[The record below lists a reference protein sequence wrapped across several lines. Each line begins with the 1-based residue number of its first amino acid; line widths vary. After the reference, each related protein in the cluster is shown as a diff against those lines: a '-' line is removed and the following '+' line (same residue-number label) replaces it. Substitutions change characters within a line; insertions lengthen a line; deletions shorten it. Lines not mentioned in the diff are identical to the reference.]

1 MAFTRQYKT
10 FLKPERRISK
20 SLIRPRNIYRIT
32 TYKGGQPATKSG
44 EEARYVFVIGK
55 VGDKLHC
62 LKLNPIKPVDFTQ
75 FITQLRDKRIPI
87 APDTMLHLFL
97 KKFSPDGNDLF
108 LTKIKNNKKIY
119 SPALQ
124 NYRTYF
130 INKIQNV
137 YEIRFEQDVLENL
150 FGEKKTITEQREII
164 RDEVNDTDDV

>member
-1 MAFTRQYKT
+1 
-10 FLKPERRISK
+10 
-20 SLIRPRNIYRIT
+20 
-32 TYKGGQPATKSG
+32 
-44 EEARYVFVIGK
+44 
-55 VGDKLHC
+55 
-62 LKLNPIKPVDFTQ
+62 
-75 FITQLRDKRIPI
+75 
-87 APDTMLHLFL
+87 MLHLFL

>member
-44 EEARYVFVIGK
+44 EDARYVFVIGK

>member
-10 FLKPERRISK
+10 FLKPERRVSK
-20 SLIRPRNIYRIT
+20 SLIKPRNIYRIT

-44 EEARYVFVIGK
+44 EDARYVFVIGK

>member
-10 FLKPERRISK
+10 FLKPERRVSK
-20 SLIRPRNIYRIT
+20 SLIKPRNIYRIT

-44 EEARYVFVIGK
+44 EDARYVFVIGK

-108 LTKIKNNKKIY
+108 HTKIKNNKKIY
-119 SPALQ
+119 SPVLQ

>member
-10 FLKPERRISK
+10 FLKPERRVSK
-20 SLIRPRNIYRIT
+20 SLIKPRNIYRIT

-44 EEARYVFVIGK
+44 EDARYVFVIGK

-119 SPALQ
+119 SPVLQ